1 MNARIDSFKAMLAGG
16 QETALLHYS
25 LGLEYLNLKEYLLA
39 TEHFSKAVAL
49 NPDYTAAWK
58 GYGKALVE
66 SQQLDK
72 AIEIYSQ
79 GIVIAEKKR
88 DLQALKEMQVFLKR
102 AQKLQCGQ

>member
-1 MNARIDSFKAMLAGG
+1 
-16 QETALLHYS
+16 
-25 LGLEYLNLKEYLLA
+25 
-39 TEHFSKAVAL
+39 L

-72 AIEIYSQ
+72 AIEVYSQ

-102 AQKLQCGQ
+102 AQKLQGGQ

>member
-1 MNARIDSFKAMLAGG
+1 MNARIEKFKAMLASG
-16 QETALLHYS
+16 QDNAFLRYS
-25 LGLEYLNLKEYLLA
+25 LGLEYLNIKEYLLA
-39 TEHFSKAVAL
+39 IEHFSQSVEL
-49 NPDYTAAWK
+49 NPDYSAAWK

-66 SQQLDK
+66 AQQLDK

-102 AQKLQCGQ
+102 AQKLRHEL